1 MRYVILRDD
10 DTNALTPP
18 SCLETL
24 YRPFLDRGFPV
35 NLAVIPEVDVNT
47 RMANGMPE
55 GYLFALNGIPP
66 DKMAIGSNAALVK
79 YLKAN
84 PGFRV
89 LQHGCHHD
97 YLEFDS
103 LSRDEAGMK
112 MDRGAK
118 TLMGAG
124 FPKPETFV
132 APYDKLS
139 RGSLTE
145 AASRFRVLS
154 TGWFEFRRLPMT
166 WWPKFAVKKL
176 RKADHWRVGQ
186 MSLLSHPGCILSCQR
201 PHGEILDA
209 IIRHVESHEL
219 TVLVTHWWEYF
230 QEGQRN
236 EPLIGALHETCAWLG
251 RQRDVKTI
259 AFDELGRGEARVT
272 P

>member
-47 RMANGMPE
+47 RMENGMPE
-55 GYLFALNGIPP
+55 GYLFARNGSPP
-66 DKMAIGSNAALVK
+66 DKMAVGYNAPLVN

-84 PGFRV
+84 PGFHA

-97 YLEFDS
+97 FLEFNS
-103 LSRDEAGMK
+103 LPREAAAAR

-118 TLMGAG
+118 MLMDAG
-124 FPKPETFV
+124 FPKPKTFV

-139 RGSLTE
+139 RGSLSE
-145 AASRFRVLS
+145 AAARFGVLS
-154 TGWFEFRRLPMT
+154 TGWFELRRLPFL

-176 RKADHWRVGQ
+176 RQTDHWRIRRT
-186 MSLLSHPGCILSCQR
+186 SLLTHPGCFLSR
-201 PHGEILDA
+201 NRVPKEIVSA
-209 IIRHVESHEL
+209 IVRHVESHQL

-230 QEGQRN
+230 QDGQRN
-236 EPLIGALHETCAWLG
+236 EPLIEALHETCAWLAQ
-251 RQRDVKTI
+251 RRDVKVISFEDVGT
-259 AFDELGRGEARVT
+259 AMG
-272 P
+272 